1 MGRTTLTQRP
11 LSTPCSNCTAPPVGR
26 GNLGY
31 QTQAGAVGGSPVRLQ
46 LAVSIY
52 RPRPRRCAALHEQ
65 DKVLSFT
72 PCAQPDDAA

>member
-1 MGRTTLTQRP
+1 M
-11 LSTPCSNCTAPPVGR
+11 GR
-26 GNLGY
+26 GNLGH
-31 QTQAGAVGGSPVRLQ
+31 QFEARAVGGSAVRLQ
-46 LAVSIY
+46 FAVSIY